1 MPVSERLLAQLAKFR
16 EHWNNAK
23 RKVEEEK
30 PRPFLLADLRDVSV
44 ATDVNKKTE
53 EEPNWLQSQILL
65 AKKKGRPIS
74 QNTRDFANGK
84 GFMYIPEIP
93 GIYYKNGGKI

>member
-44 ATDVNKKTE
+44 ATDVNKKTD
-53 EEPNWLQSQILL
+53 EEPN
-65 AKKKGRPIS
+65 
-74 QNTRDFANGK
+74 
-84 GFMYIPEIP
+84 
-93 GIYYKNGGKI
+93 

>member
-16 EHWNNAK
+16 EHWNNTK

-44 ATDVNKKTE
+44 APDVNKKTD
-53 EEPNWLQSQILL
+53 EEPN
-65 AKKKGRPIS
+65 
-74 QNTRDFANGK
+74 
-84 GFMYIPEIP
+84 
-93 GIYYKNGGKI
+93 

>member
-16 EHWNNAK
+16 EHWNNTK

-44 ATDVNKKTE
+44 ATDVNKKTD
-53 EEPNWLQSQILL
+53 EEPN
-65 AKKKGRPIS
+65 
-74 QNTRDFANGK
+74 
-84 GFMYIPEIP
+84 
-93 GIYYKNGGKI
+93 

>member
-16 EHWNNAK
+16 EHWNNTK

-44 ATDVNKKTE
+44 APDVYKEPEEKEGFLQKLFRERIIRNPESYNKSKNYMFGMK
-53 EEPNWLQSQILL
+53 PAID
-65 AKKKGRPIS
+65 RDIS
-74 QNTRDFANGK
+74 IIKHGN
-84 GFMYIPEIP
+84 
-93 GIYYKNGGKI
+93 KIKR